1 MVYINSVQKNRYFNI
16 TYLLLICQSTS
27 NRSNKYNEQVK
38 NTPQQPLSSTKTLIT
53 QKCMVL
59 TDIKRPFKKHLKDI
73 HGKCWES

>member
-38 NTPQQPLSSTKTLIT
+38 NTPQQPLRILNKNTNYSKMYGINGHQKT
-53 QKCMVL
+53 
-59 TDIKRPFKKHLKDI
+59 F
-73 HGKCWES
+73 